1 MTAKYATVIEVNK
14 IAAIAAM
21 IENKAAV
28 EILPTLNGKL
38 EVLINKVQFAVFDMY
53 TDACGYITQLANDGL
68 SEEQESLLAKHQDLV
83 FFNGKNGVLVDFSEI
98 ESFFSSSTMQEN
110 LSHTADRYHAL
121 ICFDMSKRKINR
133 SNQKHLFLI
142 SGDNLAHALEEFK
155 STDESSGLVESEH
168 SNDFGG
174 EVMTVIFECEA

>member
-21 IENKAAV
+21 IDNKATV
-28 EILPTLNGKL
+28 EILPTLNGQL
-38 EVLINKVQFAVFDMY
+38 EVLINKVQFAIFDMY

-68 SEEQESLLAKHQDLV
+68 SEEQESLLAKHQDPV
-83 FFNGKNGVLVDFSEI
+83 FFKGKNGVLVDFEEI
-98 ESFFSSSTMQEN
+98 EPFLSSMQEN
-110 LSHTADRYHAL
+110 LSHTAARYHAL

>member
-21 IENKAAV
+21 IENKATV
-28 EILPTLNGKL
+28 EILPTLNDQL

-68 SEEQESLLAKHQDLV
+68 SEEQENLLAKHKDLV
-83 FFNGKNGVLVDFSEI
+83 FLTGKNGALVDFEEI
-98 ESFFSSSTMQEN
+98 ESFLISIQEQVIHTSS
-110 LSHTADRYHAL
+110 RYHAL

-133 SNQKHLFLI
+133 SNQKHFFLI
-142 SGDNLAHALEEFK
+142 FGENLAHALEEFK

-174 EVMTVIFECEA
+174 EVMTVVFECEA

>member
-21 IENKAAV
+21 IENKASV
-28 EILPTLNGKL
+28 EILPTLNDQL

-68 SEEQESLLAKHQDLV
+68 SEEQESLLAKHKDLV
-83 FFNGKNGVLVDFSEI
+83 FFNGKNGALSDFEEI
-98 ESFFSSSTMQEN
+98 EPFISSMQEN

-133 SNQKHLFLI
+133 SNQKHFFLI

>member
-1 MTAKYATVIEVNK
+1 MTVKYATVIEVNK

-21 IENKAAV
+21 IENKATV
-28 EILPTLNGKL
+28 EILPTLNNQL

-83 FFNGKNGVLVDFSEI
+83 FFNGKNGVLVDFEEI
-98 ESFFSSSTMQEN
+98 EPFLSSIQEN

-133 SNQKHLFLI
+133 SNQKHLFVI

-155 STDESSGLVESEH
+155 ITDESSGLVESEH